1 MGGIEMKSKWTT
13 VVVLVLAFSLVAAA
27 CGGDGDGGEFNL
39 ISADTL
45 TICTDAPY
53 PPMEFEKDG
62 VFTGFDIELMR
73 AIADSLDLDLVVNN
87 IGFDAIT
94 SGIAME
100 SSECDLAAASIT
112 ITAEREENI
121 DFSDAY
127 FTAVQSLLAKKDSG
141 HGTLSDFD
149 GLNLG
154 VQSGTTGE
162 LYAQENATGA
172 TLVSFENP
180 GDLFTALEAGEIE
193 GILQDIVPNAA
204 QALDDDTVAVIETYP
219 AEPEDYGLAVQEEGK
234 EALLEAV
241 NEALS
246 TFKSDGTYDSLYT
259 EWFPGG

>member
-1 MGGIEMKSKWTT
+1 MRKWTT
-13 VVVLVLAFSLVAAA
+13 VMVLLLAFSLVAAA
-27 CGGDGDGGEFNL
+27 CGGDADTSEFDL
-39 ISADTL
+39 VSEGTL

-53 PPMEFEKDG
+53 PPMEFEQDG
-62 VFTGFDIELMR
+62 EFTGFDIELMR

-100 SSECDLAAASIT
+100 SAECDLAAASIT

-121 DFSDAY
+121 DFSDPY
-127 FTAVQSLLAKKDSG
+127 FTAVQSLLAKKDGGFS
-141 HGTLSDFD
+141 TLSDYD
-149 GLNLG
+149 GRDLG

-172 TLVSFENP
+172 NLISFENP
-180 GDLFTALEAGEIE
+180 GDLFTALEAGEVE

-204 QALDDDTVAVIETYP
+204 QALEDDTVAVIETYP

-241 NEALS
+241 NSALS
-246 TFKSDGTYDSLYT
+246 TFREDGTYDDLYAK
-259 EWFPGG
+259 WFPGG

>member
-1 MGGIEMKSKWTT
+1 MKRKWTT
-13 VVVLVLAFSLVAAA
+13 VVVLILAFSLVAAA
-27 CGGDGDGGEFNL
+27 CGGDADTSGFDLVTDG
-39 ISADTL
+39 TL

-53 PPMEFEKDG
+53 PPMEFEEDG
-62 VFTGFDIELMR
+62 VFTGFDIELMQ
-73 AIADSLDLDLVVNN
+73 AIADDLGLDLVVNN

-100 SSECDLAAASIT
+100 SSECDVAAASIT
-112 ITAEREENI
+112 ITEKREENI
-121 DFSDAY
+121 DFSTAY

-141 HGTLSDFD
+141 HSTLSDFD
-149 GLNLG
+149 GVDLG

-172 TLVSFENP
+172 NLISFENP

-204 QALDDDTVAVIETYP
+204 QALEDDTVTVLETYP

-234 EALLEAV
+234 EALLVAI
-241 NEALS
+241 NDALA
-246 TFKSDGTYDSLYT
+246 TYRDDGTLDDLYD